1 MDTSEQIPEAGE
13 LTPRQLKIGKE
24 YRIVEYG
31 RPSSKVP
38 HKLLRQSLAKF
49 EGRDKIHFHYMNFTI
64 EAPLYRKGEVIVA
77 LFNANSPAHNYYNRY
92 FQTAQDRIV
101 SQVEQRALQ
110 KVLEQR
116 LDKVSAY
123 GVTDGWLG
131 PSTKKSPSKKSPSKK
146 SPSKKSP
153 SKKSPSKKSPS
164 KKSGGRKHKTRQT
177 KLSRKNR
184 TRKNA
189 S

>member
-13 LTPRQLKIGKE
+13 LRPDQLEVGKK

-49 EGRDKIHFHYMNFTI
+49 DGRDKKHFHYMNFTI
-64 EAPLYRKGEVIVA
+64 EAPRSRKGEVIVA
-77 LFNANSPAHNYYNRY
+77 LFNANSSAHNYYNKY
-92 FQTAQDRIV
+92 FQTAKDRIV
-101 SQVEQRALQ
+101 PQVEQRAL
-110 KVLEQR
+110 KKALDEKLR
-116 LDKVSAY
+116 LDTATIWGLSR
-123 GVTDGWLG
+123 DWLG
-131 PSTKKSPSKKSPSKK
+131 PSTKKSPSKKSPSE
-146 SPSKKSP
+146 
-153 SKKSPSKKSPS
+153 KSPS
-164 KKSGGRKHKTRQT
+164 KKSGGRKDKTRQT